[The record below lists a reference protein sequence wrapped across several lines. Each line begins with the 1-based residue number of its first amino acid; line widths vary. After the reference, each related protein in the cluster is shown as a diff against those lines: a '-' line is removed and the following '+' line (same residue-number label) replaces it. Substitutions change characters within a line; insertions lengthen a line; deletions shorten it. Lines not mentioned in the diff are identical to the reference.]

1 MEKRMF
7 CEWYGAYYNAVAK
20 ILREAAKSPV
30 TRQRMQEI
38 IREQAFSESILAVEP
53 ALLSGRYP
61 FLFPDGT
68 SRLKHAP
75 TMPLT
80 LLEKRWLKA
89 VLLDPRV
96 RLFECGIEGLEEIE
110 PLFKSEDVR
119 VFDRYGD
126 GDPYQDETY
135 IANFRLILSA
145 LKERRPLAVDVKNK
159 RGVLTHMNVLPQ
171 YLEYSEKDDKFRL
184 FTLGCRYGRI
194 INLARILSVKY
205 IEMEE
210 KMEEWA
216 KKYIEKPVINKESI
230 VFELYDGRNTLERAL
245 LHFADFEKRAE
256 RLSGRHYRIKVV
268 YNREDKT
275 ELVIR
280 VLSFGPFLK
289 VVEPEDFVEMIKERL
304 ANQYALTGEEGI
316 AEENNL

>member
-1 MEKRMF
+1 
-7 CEWYGAYYNAVAK
+7 
-20 ILREAAKSPV
+20 
-30 TRQRMQEI
+30 MQEI

-96 RLFECGIEGLEEIE
+96 RLFECGIEGLEEVE
-110 PLFKSEDVR
+110 PLFTSEDVR

-145 LKERRPLAVDVKNK
+145 LKERRPLA
-159 RGVLTHMNVLPQ
+159 
-171 YLEYSEKDDKFRL
+171 EI
-184 FTLGCRYGRI
+184 GR
-194 INLARILSVKY
+194 AHV
-205 IEMEE
+205 
-210 KMEEWA
+210 
-216 KKYIEKPVINKESI
+216 
-230 VFELYDGRNTLERAL
+230 
-245 LHFADFEKRAE
+245 
-256 RLSGRHYRIKVV
+256 
-268 YNREDKT
+268 
-275 ELVIR
+275 
-280 VLSFGPFLK
+280 
-289 VVEPEDFVEMIKERL
+289 
-304 ANQYALTGEEGI
+304 
-316 AEENNL
+316 

>member
-96 RLFECGIEGLEEIE
+96 RLFECGIEGLEEVE
-110 PLFKSEDVR
+110 PLFTSEDVR
-119 VFDRYGD
+119 VFDWYGD

-194 INLARILSVKY
+194 INLARILSVKC
-205 IEMEE
+205 
-210 KMEEWA
+210 
-216 KKYIEKPVINKESI
+216 IEKPVINKESI

-289 VVEPEDFVEMIKERL
+289 VVEPEDFVELIKERL